1 MFLSWLVA
9 NIGMIFRFIVFIILE
24 ICLFTSDLPIDV
36 TGDYV
41 TLTFV
46 VAMYAF
52 IGGELCGGL
61 LDGSGII
68 TDILNLLIIGG
79 LYTFCGLWL
88 FNTPDTLGVIQL
100 THAVSVDAGFLL
112 KAFWGIIPCFIFSVL
127 VAIYAAEN
135 FDDVVDRRMRY
146 RNSDVAMYEE
156 EMMYT
161 INRFVSALSGST
173 FLYFTVYFLISVK
186 L

>member
-24 ICLFTSDLPIDV
+24 ICLFTLDMPV
-36 TGDYV
+36 EAADYLTM
-41 TLTFV
+41 TLV
-46 VAMYAF
+46 IAMYAF
-52 IGGELCGGL
+52 LGGELCGGL

-68 TDILNLLIIGG
+68 TDILNFLIIGG
-79 LYTFCGLWL
+79 LYTFVGLWL
-88 FNTPDTLGVIQL
+88 FNTPDTLEVIQL
-100 THAVSVDAGFLL
+100 TDAVSVDIAFLF

-156 EMMYT
+156 EIMYT

-173 FLYFTVYFLISVK
+173 FLYFTVYFLIAVK
-186 L
+186 F